1 MKNLNQFTGLY
12 PLSKTLR
19 FELKP
24 IGKTLE
30 NIKESG
36 LLDQDEHRADSYVE
50 VKDIIDNYHKALIE
64 RILAS
69 LSFKNEEEE
78 TPNRMLEEYLFCYL
92 SKSKDEANKEKF
104 KKVQASLRKIVADS
118 FKNDLLFKRLF
129 SEKLIKED
137 LLNFV
142 TDETKRNLILEFKEF
157 TTYFTG
163 FHENRK
169 NMYSDEEKST
179 AISYR
184 LIHENLPRFIDNM
197 MVFDKIA
204 NSPVSTHFGELYE
217 SFESYLNVCDL
228 SEMFK
233 LDYFNMVLP
242 QSQIDVYNAVIGGKV
257 LDDGT
262 KIKGLNEY
270 INLHNQQQKD
280 KSQRLPKFRMLY
292 KQILSDRNAISWLP
306 EKFDSDKH
314 LLESVEQFYQNIAH
328 TILRGENS
336 LKSLLLTLCEY
347 DLSKIYIRND
357 QQLTAIS
364 KQLYGEYDLIEK
376 SLLANLKNEVK
387 KKKNESDE
395 SYEERLKTII
405 RSQGSFSLM
414 QINHCIQSAYPE
426 EQHTLQTYFSQ
437 LDASTKGEQDN
448 VDLFSAIEKAYNDA
462 KDLLNTDYPTE
473 KIWHRTRTM
482 SKSSRHC
489 WMPSNPCN
497 GL

>member
-1 MKNLNQFTGLY
+1 M
-12 PLSKTLR
+12 
-19 FELKP
+19 
-24 IGKTLE
+24 
-30 NIKESG
+30 
-36 LLDQDEHRADSYVE
+36 
-50 VKDIIDNYHKALIE
+50 
-64 RILAS
+64 
-69 LSFKNEEEE
+69 
-78 TPNRMLEEYLFCYL
+78 
-92 SKSKDEANKEKF
+92 
-104 KKVQASLRKIVADS
+104 
-118 FKNDLLFKRLF
+118 
-129 SEKLIKED
+129 
-137 LLNFV
+137 LNFV